1 MEETKRGW
9 RFKTFRIARKRAEIK
24 LANNIESL
32 IYYHVRGMAIG
43 WLQER
48 YFWNLEND
56 PNLPILGNL
65 CDYVSID
72 HFSVNSVNSNTV
84 TNFLLVNSV
93 NLSCRVMEILIIEEE
108 EKKKKT
114 TNPFYQII

>member
-1 MEETKRGW
+1 MIQIFQFSAIYVTMYPSI
-9 RFKTFRIARKRAEIK
+9 TF
-24 LANNIESL
+24 LL
-32 IYYHVRGMAIG
+32 I
-43 WLQER
+43 
-48 YFWNLEND
+48 
-56 PNLPILGNL
+56 
-65 CDYVSID
+65 
-72 HFSVNSVNSNTV
+72 NSVTV